1 MFIHLYEKNVRI
13 INLKKKLK
21 KIDILFSFNF
31 NKQVI

>member
-1 MFIHLYEKNVRI
+1 MKKCENNKFEKNKK
-13 INLKKKLK
+13 NKKLK